1 MMKLSHILLLIL
13 IVNAY
18 SNDTV
23 NLIRCVY
30 RNFVPNVKLIF
41 DLIDYIKAQNW
52 LMVVAQLSSIYT
64 KVRDII
70 STCREATPQLK

>member
-13 IVNAY
+13 IINAY

>member
-1 MMKLSHILLLIL
+1 MIL